1 MTVAELIRQL
11 SQYPFFMNVELKSDN
26 KLSDPHV
33 CVSLDTGKVR
43 IFADDRIDKNGCI
56 HL

>member
-1 MTVAELIRQL
+1 MTVEELIGQL
-11 SQYPFFMNVELKSDN
+11 SQYPFFMNVELESNN

-33 CVSLDTGKVR
+33 CISLETGKVR
-43 IFADDRIDKNGCI
+43 IFADDRIDKDGCV

>member
-26 KLSDPHV
+26 KLSDPP
-33 CVSLDTGKVR
+33 CLC
-43 IFADDRIDKNGCI
+43 IFR
-56 HL
+56 HW